1 MFAVA
6 IDSESDK
13 DSIRRKLLLEDIK
26 NFTHHFLNYIYLG
39 TRYVGIGIREIIVIR
54 VA

>member
-1 MFAVA
+1 MFVVA

-13 DSIRRKLLLEDIK
+13 DTIRTKLLLEDIK
-26 NFTHHFLNYIYLG
+26 NFTNHFFNYIYRG
-39 TRYVGIGIREIIVIR
+39 TKYVGIGIREIIVIR

>member
-13 DSIRRKLLLEDIK
+13 DSIRTKLLLEDIK
-26 NFTHHFLNYIYLG
+26 NFTDHFSNHIYRG
-39 TRYVGIGIREIIVIR
+39 TRYIGIGIREIIVVRI
-54 VA
+54 A